1 MKKIL
6 VAIDFSEHTSITC
19 DYALEIAKINK
30 AEVCLFHTFFD
41 KIVTSTASIPDA
53 YGINPYVNPELN
65 AEIEQ
70 NARMQM
76 LDLQNALTL
85 KLQNENVTAVTIKT
99 MVTSN
104 DFESDLND
112 FCDDYHPSLV
122 VIGTR
127 GKGQSLDVFGNTA
140 NKLMDELRFPVIAL
154 PEIETFLGI
163 KNIMYATDLHVS
175 DNVLIRKTFN
185 LLENFDINI
194 FCVHIV
200 EKNDY
205 LQAYSKMEELK
216 LEFPKET
223 EENKFHCD
231 VLEGIHKQEEIDKFI
246 KLNQIDLIVFL
257 PHKTNIFRRLFGQNF
272 SKKYLFETNLPL
284 LAIRL

>member
-41 KIVTSTASIPDA
+41 NIVTSTASIPDA

-70 NARMQM
+70 NAKLQM
-76 LDLQNALTL
+76 LDLQNALIL
-85 KLQNENVTAVTIKT
+85 KLQNENVTGVTINT
-99 MVTSN
+99 IVTSN

-127 GKGQSLDVFGNTA
+127 GKGQSLNVFGNTA
-140 NKLMDELRFPVIAL
+140 NKLLDELKFPVIAL
-154 PEIETFLGI
+154 PEIGTFLGF

-205 LQAYSKMEELK
+205 LQAYSKMDELK
-216 LEFPKET
+216 LEFPKEV
-223 EENKFHCD
+223 EEQKFHCD
-231 VLEGIHKQEEIDKFI
+231 VLEGNHKQEEIDKFI
-246 KLNQIDLIVFL
+246 KTNNIDLIVFL